1 MKSYIYILFL
11 AAIVLTFS
19 GLSFTAI
26 AGSDEQSKTV
36 ELKYVGTINN
46 KPVFQ
51 LIILEG
57 ASDKEYTLSITDEFG
72 NTLYKSAV
80 KNNSS
85 KKFMINTDEV
95 NLDDAIKF
103 ELVGRTT
110 NKKITYEINRI
121 SRTMEET
128 AVVALR

>member
-1 MKSYIYILFL
+1 MKSYIKNLFL